1 MFDMLRNEI
10 IEAQKERTDL
20 LKWKLI
26 VVAGLAG
33 IGFGFFSGA
42 TGTYAENLQG
52 NETSHL
58 ALSIIPLACL
68 YVDLLCY
75 NLQVRMMIIG
85 LFMQTYRSR
94 NGRTD
99 GEDYCKY
106 EEFCDKNR
114 MAFKLEDWAIEHST
128 RTISGLIMLSAI
140 PIIQQHN
147 VSPKA
152 WGNAGVYAA
161 IILLSGLSGITL
173 SMIIK
178 NKFIK
183 TIHKAQKKEF
193 TRI

>member
-42 TGTYAENLQG
+42 TGTDAGNLQG

-85 LFMQTYRSR
+85 LFMQTYRPS

-114 MAFKLEDWAIEHST
+114 GAFKLEDWAIEHST
-128 RTISGLIMLSAI
+128 RSISALIMLSAI
-140 PIIQQHN
+140 PIIQQHS
-147 VSPKA
+147 VSLKA
-152 WGNAGVYAA
+152 WGNAGMYAA
-161 IILLSGLSGITL
+161 IILLSGLFGITL
-173 SMIIK
+173 SMVIK
-178 NKFIK
+178 KQFIK
-183 TIHKAQKKEF
+183 TIHKAQK
-193 TRI
+193 TIH